1 LTCCT
6 MLSGQI
12 LQPLLRAISLWT
24 ERETVGHRR
33 AEIRSLLDVPPVEAA
48 PSIRAEVEGSIRFE
62 NVTFSYSPDAE
73 PALHAVDLSIEAG
86 AIVGIKG
93 EDGSGRTTLLR
104 LLRGDIKPTSG
115 RVTIDDISTIAPEFL
130 SVRQS
135 IAYVG
140 AAPVIFRGT
149 IMDNLTVFSPERR
162 ELARKM
168 VLQFELEAT
177 INVLPDGFETTLGE
191 GLGDDL
197 PASIAQQVNIVR
209 ALTSSPRILI
219 LDDANSVLDGSAE
232 SALLRALDSLR
243 GWLTVVIVSHRPSLL
258 ALCDS
263 LLIVQKGRVT
273 CHAPTPNPPDRG
285 TP

>member
-1 LTCCT
+1 
-6 MLSGQI
+6 
-12 LQPLLRAISLWT
+12 
-24 ERETVGHRR
+24 
-33 AEIRSLLDVPPVEAA
+33 
-48 PSIRAEVEGSIRFE
+48 
-62 NVTFSYSPDAE
+62 
-73 PALHAVDLSIEAG
+73 
-86 AIVGIKG
+86 
-93 EDGSGRTTLLR
+93 
-104 LLRGDIKPTSG
+104 
-115 RVTIDDISTIAPEFL
+115 
-130 SVRQS
+130 
-135 IAYVG
+135 
-140 AAPVIFRGT
+140 
-149 IMDNLTVFSPERR
+149 MDNLTVFSPERR

-263 LLIVQKGRVT
+263 LLIVQKGQVA
-273 CHAPTPNPPDRG
+273 CHAPTQNPPDGG